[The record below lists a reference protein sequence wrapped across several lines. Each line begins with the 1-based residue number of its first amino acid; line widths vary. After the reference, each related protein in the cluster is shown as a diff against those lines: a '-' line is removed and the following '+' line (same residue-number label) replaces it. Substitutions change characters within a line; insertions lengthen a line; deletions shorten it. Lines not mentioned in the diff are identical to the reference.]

1 MRPAGVNHASHSTP
15 DTGVFEQVTDRAA
28 AVLGLGDQYGIVPGR
43 PASFILLPASGPFD
57 VVRRQVRPSHV
68 VAHGQV
74 VASTPASVTTLR
86 WPGRPAEAVD
96 VIRHRDAAAATWR
109 EPHTTV

>member
-1 MRPAGVNHASHSTP
+1 M
-15 DTGVFEQVTDRAA
+15 VTDRAA
-28 AVLGLGDQYGIVPGR
+28 AVLGLGAGYGIAPGR
-43 PASFILLPASGPFD
+43 PASFMLLPASGPFD

-74 VASTPASVTTLR
+74 VATTPASVTTLR

-96 VIRHRDAAAATWR
+96 FIRHRDAGGATWR
-109 EPHTTV
+109 